1 MIRNLQKE
9 GGPDIIGFKRRDEVP
24 NGMVSVRTYPL
35 ARYCIQT
42 VPKECPMSKS
52 VIASEKAPKALG
64 PYSAGIKTG
73 NMVFLSGQL
82 GMNPE
87 TGKLAEGVVAQA
99 EQSLTNIEAL
109 LAEAGATFDNVV
121 KTTVLLADI
130 ADFAAVNEVY
140 ASKFSEPYPA
150 RSAFAVANLPAGGL
164 VEIEVIAA
172 L

>member
-1 MIRNLQKE
+1 
-9 GGPDIIGFKRRDEVP
+9 
-24 NGMVSVRTYPL
+24 
-35 ARYCIQT
+35 
-42 VPKECPMSKS
+42 MSKS